1 MKIHI
6 KNIDKDKIF
15 FTSDTHF
22 FHNNII
28 KYTNR
33 PFKNV
38 NEMNEELIKRWNSVV
53 PKDGI
58 VFHLGDVSLTAKEG
72 DRRVLKLSG
81 GEQQRVAIARSLS
94 YNPDIILAD
103 EPTGNLDEQ
112 TENDIIKILTDLAK
126 NENKCIIIV
135 THSLNVAK
143 KADVVYELI
152 KR

>member
-72 DRRVLKLSG
+72 FLVFLY
-81 GEQQRVAIARSLS
+81 A
-94 YNPDIILAD
+94 YC
-103 EPTGNLDEQ
+103 
-112 TENDIIKILTDLAK
+112 
-126 NENKCIIIV
+126 KCIIII
-135 THSLNVAK
+135 HNK
-143 KADVVYELI
+143 
-152 KR
+152 

>member
-38 NEMNEELIKRWNSVV
+38 NEMNEELMKMGYRIQRGKVNRQYFMEKYCYSTNYVEKGV
-53 PKDGI
+53 CFG
-58 VFHLGDVSLTAKEG
+58 SL
-72 DRRVLKLSG
+72 
-81 GEQQRVAIARSLS
+81 
-94 YNPDIILAD
+94 
-103 EPTGNLDEQ
+103 
-112 TENDIIKILTDLAK
+112 
-126 NENKCIIIV
+126 
-135 THSLNVAK
+135 
-143 KADVVYELI
+143 
-152 KR
+152 

>member
-38 NEMNEELIKRWNSVV
+38 NEMNEELIKS
-53 PKDGI
+53 
-58 VFHLGDVSLTAKEG
+58 ST
-72 DRRVLKLSG
+72 RR
-81 GEQQRVAIARSLS
+81 E
-94 YNPDIILAD
+94 
-103 EPTGNLDEQ
+103 
-112 TENDIIKILTDLAK
+112 
-126 NENKCIIIV
+126 
-135 THSLNVAK
+135 
-143 KADVVYELI
+143 
-152 KR
+152 